1 LEVKDPV
8 IAKLELQLITRI
20 LTSIKPTKKHTKKNN
35 IELTMENEFN
45 FDDLRSEFTLDQET
59 IKFAMMSQTLPN
71 LADDDTS
78 TNCFVPQSMPHKLIG
93 LLGVKKPR
101 EPII

>member
-1 LEVKDPV
+1 
-8 IAKLELQLITRI
+8 
-20 LTSIKPTKKHTKKNN
+20 
-35 IELTMENEFN
+35 MENEFN

-71 LADDDTS
+71 LTDDDTS

-93 LLGVKKPR
+93 LLGVNKPR